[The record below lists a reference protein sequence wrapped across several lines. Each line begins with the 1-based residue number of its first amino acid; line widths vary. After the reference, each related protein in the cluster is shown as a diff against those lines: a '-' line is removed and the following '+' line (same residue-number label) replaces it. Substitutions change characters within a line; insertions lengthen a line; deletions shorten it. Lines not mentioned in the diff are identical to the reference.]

1 MAIPPQRL
9 HTTGHHLGK
18 LDSDGP
24 VPESIHR
31 DSIIESYKDVISNM
45 YERGRQGLE
54 GEIPWRRFPLDGSP
68 KVIRGAADNA
78 VAPAPD
84 GVKGR
89 Q

>member
-31 DSIIESYKDVISNM
+31 DSIIESYEDVISNM

-54 GEIPWRRFPLDGSP
+54 GEIPWRRFPLDSGP
-68 KVIRGAADNA
+68 KVIRGGDNA
-78 VAPAPD
+78 VAPPPSD
-84 GVKGR
+84 GNKAR